1 MDYLLSFLFRDFLFW
16 FPFRVFKNLVYFC
29 GKPGEV
35 FRARERRRRR
45 RRLSRRKRERWA
57 FQVKDG
63 EGGIGF
69 FGGEFF

>member
-1 MDYLLSFLFRDFLFW
+1 MVYLLPFLFREFMFW
-16 FPFRVFKNLVYFC
+16 FPFRVFKNFVYFC

-35 FRARERRRRR
+35 IRARERW
-45 RRLSRRKRERWA
+45 S

-69 FGGEFF
+69 VGGEFF

>member
-1 MDYLLSFLFRDFLFW
+1 MVYLLSFLFREFLFW

-35 FRARERRRRR
+35 FRARER
-45 RRLSRRKRERWA
+45 WA
-57 FQVKDG
+57 FQVKDR

-69 FGGEFF
+69 FGGELF